1 MRFLSHFCACR
12 LTCTQFA
19 TVWLSTVALCV
30 SSFAAP
36 QSLGVTELRSDLAS
50 LLDQEKLA
58 GLVYAVVE
66 PATADIGA
74 LGFAHLANAAPMRPD
89 AKVQVGSIAK
99 TVISLGVLRLA
110 TVGTIDL
117 DAPISKYV
125 SQPQLIN
132 AWASTT
138 PVTLRHLLD
147 QTAGLND
154 VRLRHIFSAA
164 NTPDMPLQPMFDD
177 DPALRVLRT
186 QPGLQFSY
194 TNWGHTLA
202 AHVVEAVTGERYEIW
217 FAREVL
223 AALDMR
229 DSTLGFTA
237 QSGAHSH
244 DRLAWGH
251 IDDSSVVASMPMA
264 PRPAA
269 QFTTTASDMAKLMR
283 FLMGDGQ
290 VAGREFIHTELMRG
304 LGVATATD
312 AAKRGVKTGYGLGIF
327 TRDRHGAVGLCHG
340 GSTAG
345 FRAIFCVYRDQQRGF
360 FIAQNSDRENAR
372 YDLFERRMIEHLE
385 VANRLTPIS
394 ESPTSPSN
402 ESWQG
407 RYVPAPSRFESWVL
421 LDRLLGYWSL
431 DLNTARFTLT
441 PASGEAR
448 RIEISRDGLIRQ
460 DDRVQHSAVLTR
472 NAAGEYLIAGGY
484 LTLRKIDNAEFY
496 TLWAS
501 VVVGL
506 AGFLY
511 GFVVPIYRA
520 VRSHTVPTE
529 PTFFA
534 LMLLAVAAFAL
545 FMQPWQIL
553 GDKTFASVSLFAI
566 TLAMPLLFVT
576 QIVRSVARR
585 EKCFAWRSDVIAA
598 LCSLQFCALLFA
610 FDLLPTALWRL

>member
-1 MRFLSHFCACR
+1 VKNLLSAIAFVSLTIHCA
-12 LTCTQFA
+12 A
-19 TVWLSTVALCV
+19 
-30 SSFAAP
+30 SFASSTMPDIAT
-36 QSLGVTELRSDLAS
+36 LHSDLAH

-58 GLVYAVVE
+58 GIVYSVVDST
-66 PATADIGA
+66 ATEVGV
-74 LGFAHLANAAPMRPD
+74 LGFANVAKTQPLRAD
-89 AKVQVGSIAK
+89 AKVHVGSIAK
-99 TVISLGVLRLA
+99 TLVTLGVLRLV
-110 TVGTIDL
+110 TRGVLDL
-117 DAPISKYV
+117 DAPISQHV
-125 SQPQLIN
+125 AQPQLAN
-132 AWASTT
+132 AWANTT

-147 QTAGLND
+147 QTAGLQD
-154 VRLRHIFSAA
+154 VRLRHVFSAK
-164 NTPDMPLQPMFDD
+164 NTADMPLPYAFEEDA
-177 DPALRVLRT
+177 ALRTLRT
-186 QPGLQFSY
+186 QPGAQFSY

-202 AHVVEAVTGERYEIW
+202 AHVIEKVTGERYETW
-217 FAREVL
+217 FARELL

-229 DSTLGFTA
+229 DSTFEFVSQIGERA
-237 QSGAHSH
+237 D

-251 IDDSSVVASMPMA
+251 VDDLSVVASMPIA
-264 PRPAA
+264 TRPAG
-269 QFTTTASDMAKLMR
+269 QFTTTAGDMAKFMR
-283 FLMGDGQ
+283 FLMSDGQ
-290 VAGREFIHTELMRG
+290 VAGREFIRTDLMRG
-304 LGVATATD
+304 LGVATTTD
-312 AAKRGVKTGYGLGIF
+312 AAKRGVKTGYGLGMF

-345 FRAIFCVYRDQQRGF
+345 FRAIFCVYRDRQRGF

-385 VANRLTPIS
+385 VANRLTPVS
-394 ESPTSPSN
+394 KSPTSPSH

-407 RYVPAPSRFESWVL
+407 RYVPSPSRFESWVL

-431 DLNTARFTLT
+431 APNPARPTFT

-448 RIEISRDGLIRQ
+448 QIEISSDRLIRQ

-484 LTLRKIDNAEFY
+484 LTLRKIGDAEFY
-496 TLWAS
+496 ALWAS
-501 VVVGL
+501 VVAGL

-520 VRSHTVPTE
+520 VRARTVPTE
-529 PTFFA
+529 PAFFA
-534 LMLLAVAAFAL
+534 VNLLAVAAFAL

-576 QIVRSVARR
+576 QIVRSLARR